1 MLTVVVLDVPT
12 PFLAVHWYWIRLS
25 LVPGLVTFAT
35 VSEIFRDKMTGLPP
49 SVQTTDGEGT
59 PLALQIKVKFP
70 PSMTVPV

>member
-35 VSEIFRDKMTGLPP
+35 VSEIFQDKMTGLPT